1 MLNLKIKKMKKSF
14 TIIAAVAFFMTA
26 TVNLSAQSRCILKN
40 GNGSQSVFSYSDGM
54 KALQRND
61 HMVTFVPNAPAV
73 QKTKNVTTT
82 HTLTVYP
89 PLDGSWDYLAVT
101 DGTDRVGVLWQG
113 QADQLTLDLE
123 EGTYQ
128 VLSGGC
134 FFTNVSFYD
143 CIWVSDL
150 IVLNDDVEVQVD
162 YNECVFNLN
171 VDLVDENGN
180 SFAGLSFYNLTYQIT
195 FDWFD
200 GVWTTTTGVF
210 ADGYMQHLLNVKYNG
225 FDENSTV
232 NLAVMMEPGNQKS
245 YFFKGSTRGMHESPT
260 FVATAEDLT
269 VIQER
274 FTLNGGIGS
283 SCFYHNDVKSIFDPN
298 GNWLVNEGWIPELT
312 FDQTIPYTIV
322 SNAWVDN
329 SGNFESGS
337 KILLMPTVFEG
348 YDPNNNNYPRYKD
361 YITTP
366 FYIDTE
372 GNVVREA
379 KPFFREGTNSA
390 SWPNYFP
397 ETPARTIQSEEKP
410 TCFGERTPL
419 ATYYPVAFN
428 ANNTPLG
435 RTFFS
440 GGFFFSGE
448 HSCERTCDY
457 DSYIHI
463 TVDGQEF
470 YNDSIYRFNFDDDD
484 YYVEPSSVIVEA
496 NNEHLTANEVDK
508 ANVTQVEFNLE
519 RNDAMPPTMTFLRVL
534 DDKGDEN
541 IWLDKL
547 SQSTLV
553 FGCGDFTHHF
563 SEEGNRYDHLL
574 YDAKPDVEVLYSL
587 DGDHWQPLVFVED
600 EGLFHVDYGN
610 VFVADLAQIESR
622 PLDKWVSLKFS
633 LIDEAGNT
641 QTQTLENV
649 FFAGEQ
655 TNVNE
660 QSNLSHSVYPNPFT
674 NEVRITTAQGMNG
687 MANVQVY
694 NVLGEQVYCKTVNC
708 AETKEFSIDGGV
720 WKSGVYFY
728 SISTDQARLYGRIV
742 KK

>member
-1 MLNLKIKKMKKSF
+1 MKKLF
-14 TIIAAVAFFMTA
+14 TIVAAVALFMT
-26 TVNLSAQSRCILKN
+26 TVANINAQNCCVLKN
-40 GNGSQSVFSYSDGM
+40 ANGSQSTISYSDGM
-54 KALQRND
+54 KAFQRND
-61 HMVTFVPNAPAV
+61 YTVTIVPDVLTPV
-73 QKTKNVTTT
+73 ETKATATT

-89 PLDGSWDYLAVT
+89 PVDGSWDYLAVT
-101 DGTDRVGVLWQG
+101 DGTDRIGVIWQG

-143 CIWVSDL
+143 CIWVSDM

-162 YNECVFNLN
+162 YNDCVYNVN

-180 SFAGLSFYNLTYQIT
+180 SFAGLNFYNLTYQIT

-200 GVWTTTTGVF
+200 GVWTTTTGIF
-210 ADGYMQHLLNVKYNG
+210 ANGYMQQILNVKYNG

-260 FVATAEDLT
+260 FVVTADDLT
-269 VIQER
+269 IIQEQ
-274 FTLNGGIGS
+274 FLLNGSIES
-283 SCFYHNDVKSIFDPN
+283 PCFYHNDVKSVFDPN

-312 FDQTIPYTIV
+312 FDQSVPYTIV
-322 SNAWVDN
+322 SNAKVDN
-329 SGNFESGS
+329 SSNFESGS

-366 FYIDTE
+366 LYIDAE

-397 ETPARTIQSEEKP
+397 ETPARTIQSEEKL
-410 TCFGERTPL
+410 TYFGERTPL

-463 TVDGQEF
+463 IVNGQEF
-470 YNDSIYRFNFDDDD
+470 YNDSIYRFNFDDDN
-484 YYVEPSSVIVEA
+484 YYVEPSSVIVEV
-496 NNEHLTANEVDK
+496 NNEHLTANEVGK
-508 ANVTQVEFNLE
+508 ANATLVEFNLE
-519 RNDAMPPTMTFLRVL
+519 RDDAMPPTMTFLRLL
-534 DDKGDEN
+534 DDKGDES
-541 IWLDKL
+541 IWFDKL
-547 SQSTLV
+547 NQSTLV

-563 SEEGNRYDHLL
+563 SEEGNRYNHLL
-574 YDAKPDVEVLYSL
+574 YDAKPNVEVFYSL
-587 DGDHWQPLVFVED
+587 DGDNWLPLVFAED
-600 EGLFHVDYGN
+600 ESLFHVDYGN
-610 VFVADLAQIESR
+610 VFVADLSQIESR
-622 PLDKWVSLKFS
+622 ALDKWVSLKFS

-660 QSNLSHSVYPNPFT
+660 QCYLSHSVYPNPFAD
-674 NEVRITTAQGMNG
+674 EVRITTAQGVNG
-687 MANVQVY
+687 IANVQVY
-694 NVLGEQVYCKTVNC
+694 NVLGELVYVKTVNC
-708 AETKEFSIDGGV
+708 TETTEFNIDGGA

-728 SISTDQARLYGRIV
+728 SIITDQGKLQGRIV
-742 KK
+742 KE

>member
-1 MLNLKIKKMKKSF
+1 MKKLF
-14 TIIAAVAFFMTA
+14 IIIAAAVLFMTSTA
-26 TVNLSAQSRCILKN
+26 NLSAQNYCALKN
-40 GNGSQSVFSYSDGM
+40 AHGSQSIFSYSDDM
-54 KALQRND
+54 KAFQRDD
-61 HMVTFVPNAPAV
+61 HTVTIVPNVLTPV
-73 QKTKNVTTT
+73 ETKATATT

-101 DGTDRVGVLWQG
+101 DGTDRVGMLWQG

-143 CIWVSDL
+143 CIWVSEM

-162 YNECVFNLN
+162 YNDCVYNVN

-180 SFAGLSFYNLTYQIT
+180 SFAGLNFYNLTYQIT

-200 GVWTTTTGVF
+200 GVWTTTTGAL
-210 ADGYMQHLLNVKYNG
+210 ADGYMQHILNVKYNG

-260 FVATAEDLT
+260 FVVAADDLT
-269 VIQER
+269 VIQEH
-274 FTLNGGIGS
+274 FMLNGGIES
-283 SCFYHNDVKSIFDPN
+283 PCFYHNDIKSVFDPK

-312 FDQTIPYTIV
+312 FDQSMPYTVV
-322 SNAWVDN
+322 SNARVDN
-329 SGNFESGS
+329 SSSFESGS

-348 YDPNNNNYPRYKD
+348 YDQNNNNYPRYKD

-366 FYIDTE
+366 LYIDSE

-379 KPFFREGTNSA
+379 KPFFREGENLA

-397 ETPARTIQSEEKP
+397 KTPARMIQSEGK
-410 TCFGERTPL
+410 TTYFGERTPL

-448 HSCERTCDY
+448 HSCERSCDY

-463 TVDGQEF
+463 IVNGQEL

-484 YYVEPSSVIVEA
+484 YYIEPSNVIVEV
-496 NNEHLTANEVDK
+496 NNEHLTANEVSK
-508 ANVTQVEFNLE
+508 ANTTHAEFNLE
-519 RNDAMPPTMTFLRVL
+519 RDDAMPPTMTFLRVL

-587 DGDHWQPLVFVED
+587 DGDDWLPLFFTED
-600 EGLFHVDYGN
+600 ESLFHVDYGN
-610 VFVADLAQIESR
+610 VFVADLSQMEIR
-622 PLDKWVSLKFS
+622 VLDKWVSLKFS

-674 NEVRITTAQGMNG
+674 GEVRITTAQGVNG
-687 MANVQVY
+687 IADVQVY
-694 NVLGEQVYCKTVNC
+694 NVLGELVYGKIMNC
-708 AETKEFSIDGGV
+708 TETMEFNIDGGV

-728 SISTDQARLYGRIV
+728 SIITDQGRLHGRIV
-742 KK
+742 KE